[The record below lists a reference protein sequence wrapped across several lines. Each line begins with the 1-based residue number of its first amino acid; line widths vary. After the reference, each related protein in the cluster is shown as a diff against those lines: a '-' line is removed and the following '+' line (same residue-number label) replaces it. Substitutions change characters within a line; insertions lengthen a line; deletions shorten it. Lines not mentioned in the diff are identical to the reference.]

1 MHRTPGGNS
10 HDDIN
15 DGAAQAAQ
23 PAQVDAHEALLMAV
37 QLHQQ
42 GYLDAAQELYRRL
55 LELDPRNANALHYM
69 GVLLHVRGQSE
80 EAIDCI
86 RQSIALDPRVPDW
99 HANLGNVMLNLR
111 RLDEAADAYAAAV
124 GLAPNNA
131 AILNNLG
138 ALQRVQRRFPEAEA
152 TLLKGLELDPAR
164 ADVHANLGNLY
175 GDMGRLKQAFEH
187 YCEAVILDPKL
198 YPARTMLGI
207 AYHSLG
213 RFDEAAKVY
222 RDWAAEEPDNPLPRH
237 YLAACTGVAVPD
249 RAEDDY
255 VEATFDAFAESF
267 DGKLEQLG
275 YRAPQLV
282 ADAVA
287 RIHGEPGKGVD
298 ILDAGCGTGLCGPL
312 VAPYAR
318 RLVGVDLSSRMLDK
332 AGLRGVYNELQKSEL
347 TAYLE
352 GVTKGFDLVISA
364 DTLCYFGKLEAV
376 SKAAHNALRAH
387 GWLVFTLES
396 NVDGGSE
403 EDFRLNPHGRYSHN
417 LRYVEAVLRA
427 AGFARVETDS
437 LELRTEAGLPV
448 QGWLISAQREASIDT
463 H

>member
-1 MHRTPGGNS
+1 MASSTQTGIMRSSKPSRGPTQ
-10 HDDIN
+10 
-15 DGAAQAAQ
+15 AQHL
-23 PAQVDAHEALLMAV
+23 DAREALLLAV

-42 GYLDAAQELYRRL
+42 GYLDAAQELYERL
-55 LELDPRNANALHYM
+55 LKLDPRNANALHYM
-69 GVLLHVRGQSE
+69 GVLLHARGRSD
-80 EAIDCI
+80 EAIECM
-86 RQSIALDPRVPDW
+86 RGSIALDPEVPDW
-99 HANLGNVMLNLR
+99 HANLGNVMLHLR
-111 RLDEAADAYAAAV
+111 RLDDAADAYAVAV

-138 ALQRVQRRFPEAEA
+138 ALRRVQQRFPEAEA
-152 TLLKGLELDPAR
+152 ALLKGMELDPAR

-175 GDMGRLKQAFEH
+175 GDMGLLKQAFKH

-207 AYHSLG
+207 AYYSLG

-222 RDWAAEEPDNPLPRH
+222 RDWAIEEPDNPLPRH
-237 YLAACTGVAVPD
+237 YLAACTGEAVPD

-267 DGKLEQLG
+267 DGKLEQLA
-275 YRAPQLV
+275 YRAPQFV

-287 RIHGEPGKGVD
+287 RIHGEPGKRFD

-318 RLVGVDLSSRMLDK
+318 RLVGVDLSSRML
-332 AGLRGVYNELQKSEL
+332 GEGRLRGGVRRV
-347 TAYLE
+347 AE
-352 GVTKGFDLVISA
+352 GRADGVPGRRDEDYDLVISA

-376 SKAAHNALRAH
+376 SRAAHNALRSQ
-387 GWLVFTLES
+387 GWLVFTVES
-396 NVDGGSE
+396 IVDAEST

-417 LRYVEAVLRA
+417 RDYVEAVLRA
-427 AGFARVETDS
+427 AGFARVDADF

-448 QGWLISAQREASIDT
+448 RGWLISAQRDVSLDN

>member
-1 MHRTPGGNS
+1 MQPTPGGNS
-10 HDDIN
+10 RDEVI
-15 DGAAQAAQ
+15 DGVAQTVQ
-23 PAQVDAHEALLMAV
+23 PRHVDAREALLMAL

-42 GYLDAAQELYRRL
+42 GYLDAAQELYGRL
-55 LELDPRNANALHYM
+55 LELDPRNANALHYL
-69 GVLLHVRGQSE
+69 GVLLHARGRSD
-80 EAIDCI
+80 EAIECM
-86 RQSIALDPRVPDW
+86 RQSIALDPAMPDW
-99 HANLGNVMLNLR
+99 HANLGNVMLHLR
-111 RLDEAADAYAAAV
+111 RLEDAADAYAVAV
-124 GLAPNNA
+124 GLAPENA

-138 ALQRVQRRFPEAEA
+138 ALRRVQQRFPEAEA
-152 TLLKGLELDPAR
+152 ALLKGLELDPAR

-175 GDMGRLKQAFEH
+175 GDMGLLKQAFKH

-207 AYHSLG
+207 AYYSLG

-222 RDWAAEEPDNPLPRH
+222 RDWSVEEPDNPLPRH
-237 YLAACTGVAVPD
+237 YLAACTGEAVPD

-267 DGKLEQLG
+267 DGKLEQLA

-287 RIHGEPGKGVD
+287 RIHGEAGKRID

-318 RLVGVDLSSRMLDK
+318 RLVGVDLSSRMLEK
-332 AGLRGVYNELQKSEL
+332 AGLRGVYDELQKAEL

-352 GVTKGFDLVISA
+352 GVTGDYDLVISA
-364 DTLCYFGKLEAV
+364 DTLCYFGRLEAV
-376 SKAAHNALRAH
+376 LEAAHKALRAQ

-396 NVDGGSE
+396 IVDGESA
-403 EDFRLNPHGRYSHN
+403 EDFRLNPHGRYSHS
-417 LRYVEAVLRA
+417 LDYVEAVLRA
-427 AGFARVETDS
+427 AGFGRVEADS

-448 QGWLISAQREASIDT
+448 RGWLVSAQRAVPLDS

>member
-1 MHRTPGGNS
+1 MQSTPDQND
-10 HDDIN
+10 HDEAN
-15 DGAAQAAQ
+15 DCAAQ
-23 PAQVDAHEALLMAV
+23 PAQPRHVDAREALLMAM

-69 GVLLHVRGQSE
+69 GVLLHTRGRSE
-80 EAIDCI
+80 EAIEYM
-86 RQSIALDPRVPDW
+86 RQSIALDRGVADW
-99 HANLGNVMLNLR
+99 HANLGNVMLHLR
-111 RLDEAADAYAAAV
+111 RFEDAADAYAVAV
-124 GLAPNNA
+124 GLAPDNA

-138 ALQRVQRRFPEAEA
+138 ALRRVQRRFPEAEA
-152 TLLKGLELDPAR
+152 ALLKGLALDPAR

-175 GDMGRLKQAFEH
+175 GDMGLLEQAFKH

-237 YLAACTGVAVPD
+237 YLAACTGESVPD

-255 VEATFDAFAESF
+255 VEVTFDAFAESF
-267 DGKLEQLG
+267 DGKLEQLR

-287 RIHGEPGKGVD
+287 RIFGGSGKRIDV
-298 ILDAGCGTGLCGPL
+298 LDAGCGTGLCGPL

-318 RLVGVDLSSRMLDK
+318 RVVGVDLSARMLEK
-332 AGLRGVYNELQKSEL
+332 AALRGVYDELHKFEL

-352 GVTKGFDLVISA
+352 AVTEGFDLLISA

-376 SKAAHNALRAH
+376 SKAAHDALRAQ
-387 GWLVFTLES
+387 GWFVFTLES
-396 NVDGGSE
+396 IVGESG
-403 EDFRLNPHGRYSHN
+403 EDFRLNPHGRYSHS
-417 LRYVEAVLRA
+417 RDYVEGALRR
-427 AGFARVETDS
+427 AGFSRIGADF

-448 QGWLISAQREASIDT
+448 QGWLFSAQREAPLEK

>member
-1 MHRTPGGNS
+1 MP
-10 HDDIN
+10 DEII
-15 DGAAQAAQ
+15 DGTAQSPQ
-23 PAQVDAHEALLMAV
+23 PTDVEAREALLMAL
-37 QLHQQ
+37 QLHPQ
-42 GYLDAAQELYRRL
+42 GDLDAAQELYERL
-55 LELDPRNANALHYM
+55 LKLDPSNANALHYL
-69 GVLLHVRGQSE
+69 GVLLHARGRSDD
-80 EAIDCI
+80 AIECM
-86 RQSIALDPRVPDW
+86 RRSIALDPAVPDW
-99 HANLGNVMLNLR
+99 HANLGNVMLHLR
-111 RLDEAADAYAAAV
+111 RLEDAGDAYAKAV
-124 GLAPNNA
+124 GLAPDNA

-138 ALQRVQRRFPEAEA
+138 ALRRVQQRYPEAEA
-152 TLLKGLELDPAR
+152 TLLKGLELDPTR

-175 GDMGRLKQAFEH
+175 GDMGMLKQAFKH

-207 AYHSLG
+207 AYYSLG
-213 RFDEAAKVY
+213 RFEEAAKVY

-237 YLAACTGVAVPD
+237 YLAACTGEAVPD

-267 DGKLEQLG
+267 DGKLEQLA

-287 RIHGEPGKGVD
+287 GIHGEAGQRID

-332 AGLRGVYNELQKSEL
+332 AALRGVYDELRKAEL
-347 TAYLE
+347 TEYL
-352 GVTKGFDLVISA
+352 GSVTQDFDLVISA

-376 SKAAHNALRAH
+376 SKAAHKTLRAQ

-396 NVDGGSE
+396 IVDGDAA

-417 LRYVEAVLRA
+417 LDYVETALRA
-427 AGFARVETDS
+427 AGFGHVEANCV
-437 LELRTEAGLPV
+437 ELRTEAGLPV
-448 QGWLISAQREASIDT
+448 YGWLISAQRGIPIDAQ
-463 H
+463 